1 MKSSFTNQIVNKKKT
16 EEMKLVHSNGISKVP
31 VYDMDQKFLNTRP
44 PHDYSS
50 SIMKIFQL
58 STKNMIEKVYGL
70 QYVCSS
76 DVNDVKCFHFDITF
90 LSTSKRRYDDEV
102 T

>member
-1 MKSSFTNQIVNKKKT
+1 
-16 EEMKLVHSNGISKVP
+16 
-31 VYDMDQKFLNTRP
+31 
-44 PHDYSS
+44 
-50 SIMKIFQL
+50 
-58 STKNMIEKVYGL
+58 MIEKVYGL

-90 LSTSKRRYDDEV
+90 LSTPKRRYDDEV